1 MAGVG
6 IHYFF
11 KISPADNR
19 ERAMKEL
26 GISLRTPFS
35 QVGRKLIAPLLLAGA
50 TLAMVSG
57 SAEAA
62 APVQASCHLQSPG
75 GQIKRVVFIIF
86 DNVHLRRDNPNVPS
100 DLEQIPSLLN
110 FLQGKGVVSGN
121 HHTPLISHTADD
133 IITGLTGVYGD
144 RHGSPI
150 SNSFGIF
157 KKDNSSVVFQTSFV
171 YWTTTTA
178 QSHPEAGENLP
189 VLLNENGKNAP
200 APWPVFTRAGCDVG
214 AFSLNGLAIENKTDI
229 ANIFGATVAGTAAT
243 QDYEGVAIHCAKG
256 SPLCGGS
263 NSAFAQSDA
272 LPDEPGGY
280 TGFSGLFGNINVQP
294 AISPSGK
301 VTDLDGNVITD
312 PFSNKPGF
320 PTDFDP
326 SPTASLGYA
335 ATMLEAGVPVVY
347 TYVADAHDPHHLDV
361 PNAGS
366 GNPNSGHAYGPG
378 EAGYVAA
385 LKSYDQAFGQFFARL
400 KKDGIDE
407 TNTLFV
413 VVPDE
418 NDHFVGSGP
427 TPTSCDGVNTPCTYA
442 NIGEIELSIDKV
454 LLAQR
459 MNSTPFSVHSDDA
472 PNVYINTNPGATD
485 KPTRTME
492 QDVNA
497 LVATNPITGNSDM
510 LSKLLADRAEMKLLH
525 MITASPQRNASF
537 TIFGNDNYFFETGNN
552 SGCATPTAPVCEAPG
567 FAWNHGD
574 FQQQI
579 TRTWVA
585 MVGPGVKQLGRDD
598 QVFTDHTDVRPTV
611 MALLGLT
618 DSYVHEGRVVAEFMH
633 ETALP
638 AGIRSARENF
648 VELAQVFKQLNAPK
662 GELGRASL
670 VWANRSIT
678 SSDKVYGRYLSK
690 IADITKDRDQLAGQI
705 QTALDNAAFHNRPV
719 DEHAEDGLGR
729 SAQKMID
736 QVKDLADHDHD
747 QD

>member
-1 MAGVG
+1 
-6 IHYFF
+6 
-11 KISPADNR
+11 
-19 ERAMKEL
+19 MKEL
-26 GISLRTPFS
+26 RAYLRASVSRF
-35 QVGRKLIAPLLLAGA
+35 GFKLIAPVLLAGV
-50 TLAMVSG
+50 TFAMMSG
-57 SAEAA
+57 PAEAAA
-62 APVQASCHLQSPG
+62 APVQASCHLPSPG

-110 FLQGKGVVSGN
+110 FLQGKGVISGN

-150 SNSFGIF
+150 SNSFGIY

-189 VLLNENGKNAP
+189 VLLNENGKNAA

-229 ANIFGATVAGTAAT
+229 ANIFGTTVAGTAAT
-243 QDYEGVAIHCAKG
+243 QDYEGIAIHCAKG
-256 SPLCGGS
+256 SPLCSGTNAS
-263 NSAFAQSDA
+263 FAQTDA
-272 LPDEPGGY
+272 LLDEPGGY

-294 AISPSGK
+294 VISPGGK
-301 VTDLDGNVITD
+301 VTDLDSNVITD

-335 ATMLEAGVPVVY
+335 AAMLEAGVPVVY

-361 PNAGS
+361 PNAGA
-366 GNPNSGHAYGPG
+366 GNPNGGHAYGPG

-427 TPTSCDGVNTPCTYA
+427 TPNTCDGVNMPCTYA
-442 NIGEIELSIDKV
+442 KTGEIETAVDKL

-472 PNVYINTNPGATD
+472 PNFYLNTNPDATAA
-485 KPTRTME
+485 PTRTME
-492 QDVNA
+492 QDLNA
-497 LVATNPITGNSDM
+497 LVASNPITGNNNDM

-525 MITASPQRNASF
+525 MITASPQRTASF
-537 TIFGNDNYFFETGNN
+537 TMFGNDNYFFETGNN
-552 SGCATPTAPVCEAPG
+552 SGCATPTDPVCEAPG

-579 TRTWVA
+579 TRTWVG

-598 QVFTDHTDVRPTV
+598 QVFTDHADVRPTV

-633 ETALP
+633 ESALP

-678 SSDKVYGRYLSK
+678 SSDKVYGRYLSR

-705 QTALDNAAFHNRPV
+705 ETALNNAAFHNKPV
-719 DEHAEDGLGR
+719 DEHTEDGLGR
-729 SAQKMID
+729 QAQKLID